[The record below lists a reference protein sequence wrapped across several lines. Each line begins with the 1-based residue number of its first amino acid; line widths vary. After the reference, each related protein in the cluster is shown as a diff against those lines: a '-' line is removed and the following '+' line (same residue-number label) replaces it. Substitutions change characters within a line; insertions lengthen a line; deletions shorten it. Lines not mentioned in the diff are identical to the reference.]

1 MQWDDKDGHYIIK
14 LGDSLLPRY
23 KILKVIGE
31 GTFGKVTQCW
41 DRTEKK
47 YVAIKIIKSIPKY
60 REAAKVEIE
69 ILKDIERCDTHR
81 TRCEHKCLRACWR
94 VVPAADCCRL
104 LQFAS

>member
-1 MQWDDKDGHYIIK
+1 MRQCRVPLLNRCVWLCVQWDDKDGHYIIK
-14 LGDSLLPRY
+14 LGESLLPRY

-60 REAAKVEIE
+60 SNRLTSAGK
-69 ILKDIERCDTHR
+69 ILSS
-81 TRCEHKCLRACWR
+81 LN
-94 VVPAADCCRL
+94 
-104 LQFAS
+104 F